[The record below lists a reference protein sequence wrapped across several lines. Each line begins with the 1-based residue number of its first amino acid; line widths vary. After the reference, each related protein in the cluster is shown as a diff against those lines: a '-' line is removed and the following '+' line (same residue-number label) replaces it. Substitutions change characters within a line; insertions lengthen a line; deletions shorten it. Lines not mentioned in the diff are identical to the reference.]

1 MSNLVQRI
9 ITGVLGAAFMLTA
22 IWFSF
27 YSFATVFFIVTVLSS
42 YEYHQLLTKTGIP
55 NNATAGIIGS
65 IIVYVFFV
73 LLALNFNMSAIL
85 LAVPCLLFMIY
96 MLIELFSTN
105 EQPITRVAYTIAGIM
120 YVSVPFG
127 LLTLIPWSFGFAGC
141 FRLDGTAGPVY
152 QFEIIFA
159 ILFLIWANDVGA
171 YFIGKSLGKHKLFER
186 ISPKKTWEGSI
197 GGLVTAMIFTYLLH
211 YFYGIYSIPV
221 WMGLCIIVVISGS
234 LGDLVESMIK
244 RTLQVKDSG
253 MLLPGHGGFL
263 DRFDALIFAIPFVYL
278 YLTLINNL

>member
-1 MSNLVQRI
+1 MSNLLQRT

-27 YSFATVFFIVTVLSS
+27 FSFAAIFFLVTILSS

-55 NNATAGIIGS
+55 NNAPAGIAGS
-65 IIVYVFFV
+65 IVVYALF
-73 LLALNFNMSAIL
+73 LLQALNFNLGAIL
-85 LAVPCLLFMIY
+85 IAVPCLLFMMY
-96 MLIELFSTN
+96 MLIELFS
-105 EQPITRVAYTIAGIM
+105 EKDQPITRVAYTITGVLYIA
-120 YVSVPFG
+120 VPFG
-127 LLTLIPWSFGFAGC
+127 LLTLIPWNAHAFTYGGH
-141 FRLDGTAGPVY
+141 PVY

-159 ILFLIWANDVGA
+159 LLFLIWANDVGA
-171 YFIGKSLGKHKLFER
+171 YFVGKSIGKHKLFER

-197 GGLVTAMIFTYLLH
+197 GGLATAMLFTYLLY
-211 YFYGIYSIPV
+211 YFYGIFSIPV
-221 WMGLCIIVVISGS
+221 WMGLCVIVVISGS

-253 MLLPGHGGFL
+253 TLLPGHGGFL

-278 YLTLINNL
+278 YLTLINNF

>member
-1 MSNLVQRI
+1 MSNLLQRT

-27 YSFATVFFIVTVLSS
+27 YSFAAIFFLVTLLSS

-55 NNATAGIIGS
+55 NNAPAGILGS
-65 IIVYVFFV
+65 VLVYILFLLQALSFNTGAV
-73 LLALNFNMSAIL
+73 LV
-85 LAVPCLLFMIY
+85 AVPCLLFMTY
-96 MLIELFSTN
+96 MLIELFSTK
-105 EQPITRVAYTIAGIM
+105 EQPITRVAYTIAGIL
-120 YVSVPFG
+120 YIAVPFG
-127 LLTLIPWSFGFAGC
+127 LLTLIPWGINGFSFSGK
-141 FRLDGTAGPVY
+141 LSY

-159 ILFLIWANDVGA
+159 LLFLIWANDVGA
-171 YFIGKSLGKHKLFER
+171 YFVGKSIGKHKLFER

-197 GGLVTAMIFTYLLH
+197 GGLATAMLFTYLLY
-211 YFYGIYSIPV
+211 YFYGIFTIPV
-221 WMGLCIIVVISGS
+221 WMGLCVIVVVSGS

-253 MLLPGHGGFL
+253 TLLPGHGGFL

-278 YLTLINNL
+278 YLTLIK

>member
-1 MSNLVQRI
+1 MNNLVQRT

-27 YSFATVFFIVTVLSS
+27 YSFAAVFFLVTILST

-55 NNATAGIIGS
+55 NNAVAGITGS
-65 IIVYVFFV
+65 ILVYILFV
-73 LLALNFNMSAIL
+73 LQALNIDLGGVLIAL
-85 LAVPCLLFMIY
+85 PCLLFMIY
-96 MLIELFSTN
+96 MLIELFAAN
-105 EQPITRVAYTIAGIM
+105 EQPIARVTYTIAGIL
-120 YVSVPFG
+120 YIAVPFG
-127 LLTLIPWSFGFAGC
+127 LLTLIPWGINGFSFSGK
-141 FRLDGTAGPVY
+141 LSY

-159 ILFLIWANDVGA
+159 LLFLIWANDVGA
-171 YFIGKSLGKHKLFER
+171 YFVGKSIGKHKLFER

-197 GGLVTAMIFTYLLH
+197 GGLLTAMLFTYLLY
-211 YFYGIYSIPV
+211 YFFGIFSIPE
-221 WMGLCIIVVISGS
+221 WLGLCIIVVISGS

-253 MLLPGHGGFL
+253 TLLPGHGGFL

-278 YLTLINNL
+278 YLTLIK

>member
-1 MSNLVQRI
+1 MSNLLQRI

-27 YSFATVFFIVTVLSS
+27 YSFAAVFFLVTVLSS

-65 IIVYVFFV
+65 ILVYTLFV
-73 LLALNFNMSAIL
+73 VHALYFNMSAIL
-85 LAVPCLLFMIY
+85 VAVPCLLFMVY
-96 MLIELFSTN
+96 MLIELFSTH
-105 EQPITRVAYTIAGIM
+105 EQPLTRIAYTISGIL
-120 YVSVPFG
+120 YIALPFG
-127 LLTLIPWSFGFAGC
+127 LFTLIPWHYTHYCIEGNAY
-141 FRLDGTAGPVY
+141 DYY

-171 YFIGKSLGKHKLFER
+171 YFVGKSLGKHKLFER

-197 GGLVTAMIFTYLLH
+197 GGLATAMVFTYLLY

-221 WMGLCIIVVISGS
+221 WMGLCVIVVISGS

-253 MLLPGHGGFL
+253 TLLPGHGGFL

-278 YLTLINNL
+278 YLTIINNF

>member
-1 MSNLVQRI
+1 MSNLLQRI

-27 YSFATVFFIVTVLSS
+27 YSFAAVFFLITVLSS
-42 YEYHQLLTKTGIP
+42 YEFHQLLTKTGIP
-55 NNATAGIIGS
+55 NNAPAGITGS
-65 IIVYVFFV
+65 IIVYTLFV
-73 LLALNFNMSAIL
+73 LHALHFNMSAIL
-85 LAVPCLLFMIY
+85 VAVPCLLFMVY

-105 EQPITRVAYTIAGIM
+105 EQPLTRIAYTIFGIM
-120 YVSVPFG
+120 YVSIPFG
-127 LLTLIPWSFGFAGC
+127 LLTLIPWSYSSTGC
-141 FRLDGTAGPVY
+141 VRWEIATSLVY
-152 QFEIIFA
+152 QFEIVFA
-159 ILFLIWANDVGA
+159 ILFLIWANDIGA
-171 YFIGKSLGKHKLFER
+171 YFAGKSFGKHKLFER

-197 GGLVTAMIFTYLLH
+197 GGLATAMIFTYLLY
-211 YFYGIYSIPV
+211 YFYGIYTIPV

-253 MLLPGHGGFL
+253 TLLPGHGGFL

-278 YLTLINNL
+278 YLTIINNL

>member
-1 MSNLVQRI
+1 MNNLVQRT

-27 YSFATVFFIVTVLSS
+27 YSFAAVFFLVTILST

-55 NNATAGIIGS
+55 NNPIAGITGS
-65 IIVYVFFV
+65 ILIYILFV
-73 LLALNFNMSAIL
+73 LQTLNFDLGAVLI
-85 LAVPCLLFMIY
+85 AVPCLLFMIY

-105 EQPITRVAYTIAGIM
+105 DQPITRVTYTIAGIL
-120 YVSVPFG
+120 YIAVPFG
-127 LLTLIPWSFGFAGC
+127 LLTLIPWDKSAYGC
-141 FRLDGTAGPVY
+141 IRWGVEIQPVY
-152 QFEIIFA
+152 KFEIIFA
-159 ILFLIWANDVGA
+159 LLFLIWANDVGA
-171 YFIGKSLGKHKLFER
+171 YFVGKSLGRHKLFER

-197 GGLVTAMIFTYLLH
+197 GGLGTAMIFAYLLYC
-211 YFYGIYSIPV
+211 YFGIFSIPV
-221 WMGLCIIVVISGS
+221 WMGLCVIVVISGS

-253 MLLPGHGGFL
+253 TLLPGHGGFL

-278 YLTLINNL
+278 YLTLIK

>member
-1 MSNLVQRI
+1 MSNLLQRT

-27 YSFATVFFIVTVLSS
+27 FSFAAIFFLVTVLSS

-55 NNATAGIIGS
+55 NNAPAGIAGS
-65 IIVYVFFV
+65 IVVYILFV
-73 LLALNFNMSAIL
+73 AQALDFNLGAIL
-85 LAVPCLLFMIY
+85 IAVPCLLFMVY
-96 MLIELFSTN
+96 MLIELFSQKD
-105 EQPITRVAYTIAGIM
+105 QPITRAAYTIAGIL
-120 YVSVPFG
+120 YIAVPFG
-127 LLTLIPWSFGFAGC
+127 LLTLIPWGYSPGGCVRAGIC
-141 FRLDGTAGPVY
+141 TMLVY

-159 ILFLIWANDVGA
+159 LLFLIWANDVGA
-171 YFIGKSLGKHKLFER
+171 YFVGKSIGKHKLFER

-197 GGLVTAMIFTYLLH
+197 GGLATAMLFTYLLY
-211 YFYGIYSIPV
+211 YFYGIFSIPV
-221 WMGLCIIVVISGS
+221 WMGLCVIVVISGS

-253 MLLPGHGGFL
+253 TLLPGHGGFL

-278 YLTLINNL
+278 YLTLINNF

>member
-1 MSNLVQRI
+1 MSNLLQRT

-27 YSFATVFFIVTVLSS
+27 YSFAAVFFLVTILSS

-55 NNATAGIIGS
+55 NNSTAGITGS
-65 IIVYVFFV
+65 IAVYILFV
-73 LLALNFNMSAIL
+73 LQALHFNL
-85 LAVPCLLFMIY
+85 NAVLIALPCLLFMIY
-96 MLIELFSTN
+96 MLIELFS
-105 EQPITRVAYTIAGIM
+105 EKDQPIARTAYTIAGIL
-120 YVSVPFG
+120 YIAVPFG
-127 LLTLIPWSFGFAGC
+127 LLTLIPWGNASLC
-141 FRLDGTAGPVY
+141 LIPDLNSYR
-152 QFEIIFA
+152 FEIVFA
-159 ILFLIWANDVGA
+159 LLFLIWANDVGA
-171 YFIGKSLGKHKLFER
+171 YFVGKSLGRHKLFER

-197 GGLVTAMIFTYLLH
+197 GGLATAMLFTYLLY
-211 YFYGIYSIPV
+211 YFYGIFSIPV

-253 MLLPGHGGFL
+253 TLLPGHGGFL

-278 YLTLINNL
+278 YLTIIK